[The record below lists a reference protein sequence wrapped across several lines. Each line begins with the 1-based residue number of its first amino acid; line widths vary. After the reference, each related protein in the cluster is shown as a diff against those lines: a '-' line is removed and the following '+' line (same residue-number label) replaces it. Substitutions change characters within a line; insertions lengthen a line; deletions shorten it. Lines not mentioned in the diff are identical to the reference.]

1 MLTIIKNCLGC
12 CYGNL
17 QYWEI
22 SIIHFTLYIIIGN
35 VSKINAVET
44 WDMRAFITLM
54 DYNCRIN
61 KSEVWNGLLGHRMP
75 DKLFCTSY
83 ENGSL

>member
-12 CYGNL
+12 CSGNL

-44 WDMRAFITLM
+44 WDMRVFITVM
-54 DYNCRIN
+54 DYIIVEIN
-61 KSEVWNGLLGHRMP
+61 KSEVWNGLFGHCMS
-75 DKLFCTSY
+75 D
-83 ENGSL
+83 